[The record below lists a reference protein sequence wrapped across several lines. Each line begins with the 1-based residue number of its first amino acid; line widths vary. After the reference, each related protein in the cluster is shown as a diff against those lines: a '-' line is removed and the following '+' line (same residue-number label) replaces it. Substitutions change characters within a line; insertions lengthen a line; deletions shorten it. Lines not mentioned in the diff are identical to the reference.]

1 MNINEFFEKVY
12 CINLDR
18 RSDRWD
24 CVINNFNKNNIKCER
39 FSAKDGYEIDLPS
52 PFRFELAG
60 AISHLNVIKKAKENN
75 LKNVLIFEDDVEF
88 IDNLEELFS
97 EKIKNVPEDWD
108 LIFFG
113 GNHVG
118 SLVKINKDVY
128 KMTWSYALQMYAI
141 NSKFFDQLIIFL
153 ETKINDVL
161 NKTHD
166 LSPSVAADYFIA
178 HLQRNSNSYVIKP
191 HFTWQRENFSDI
203 QEKVTNYDFLK

>member
-1 MNINEFFEKVY
+1 M
-12 CINLDR
+12 
-18 RSDRWD
+18 
-24 CVINNFNKNNIKCER
+24 
-39 FSAKDGYEIDLPS
+39 
-52 PFRFELAG
+52 
-60 AISHLNVIKKAKENN
+60 IKKAKENN